1 MCRVLKGDKNS
12 KEMNQFKLLGI
23 FQKRG
28 NRSGEIPSGE
38 IPSGECPSGEI
49 PSGESPSGE
58 SEKGEKNFRGKT
70 FLGKNLEWKCFS
82 GETSQWGKILEGNQ
96 EKLKR
101 QC

>member
-1 MCRVLKGDKNS
+1 
-12 KEMNQFKLLGI
+12 MNQFKLLGI

-28 NRSGEIPSGE
+28 NGSGEI
-38 IPSGECPSGEI
+38 PSGEI

-58 SEKGEKNFRGKT
+58 IPSGESPSGEREKGEKIFRGKI

-82 GETSQWGKILEGNQ
+82 GETSQWGKILQGNQ

>member
-1 MCRVLKGDKNS
+1 
-12 KEMNQFKLLGI
+12 MNQIELLDI
-23 FQKRG
+23 YQKRG
-28 NRSGEIPSGE
+28 NGSGEIPSE
-38 IPSGECPSGEI
+38 EI

-58 SEKGEKNFRGKT
+58 REKGEKIFRGKT